1 MRLRIVVGR
10 LLLALSVIAAL
21 SITLTTGN
29 GGELSRVTLFVL
41 ILAMSVFFAVVLSNL
56 WERAL
61 HFPRSRALRA
71 LAMVLMMVFTIVA
84 SFLLVSF
91 MVGGIGGC
99 R

>member
-21 SITLTTGN
+21 SITLTTAN
-29 GGELSRVTLFVL
+29 GAELSRVTLFVL
-41 ILAMSVFFAVVLSNL
+41 ILAVSVFFAVVLSNL

-71 LAMVLMMVFTIVA
+71 LAIVLMMIFTIVVA
-84 SFLLVSF
+84 GLLVSIT
-91 MVGGIGGC
+91 VRVIAG
-99 R
+99 